1 VAAKA
6 PRPNA
11 NANALANIEADFVW
25 CRVVLVLVSGVG
37 AWLSLTTAQA
47 QTEAQAWALGA
58 VAEAI
63 IAAEKCPLLRYNSTA
78 GALLLAAA
86 RIEPKQPP
94 YRLMLEKRIMGER
107 FSWDTNPDPFACE
120 QPMLRRM
127 RLVIER

>member
-1 VAAKA
+1 M
-6 PRPNA
+6 RMSI
-11 NANALANIEADFVW
+11 ANIEADLAW
-25 CRVVLVLVSGVG
+25 RRVVLVFGVG
-37 AWLSLTTAQA
+37 VLLTHSAAQA

-63 IAAEKCPLLRYNSTA
+63 IAAEKCPLLRYNPPA

-86 RIEPKQPP
+86 RIKPRQQP
-94 YRLMLEKRIMGER
+94 YRLMLEKRILGER

-127 RLVIER
+127 RLVIERENI